1 MKNTLFYTLLTAAAT
16 VAYVLVSRKMEDKRD
31 FR

>member
-1 MKNTLFYTLLTAAAT
+1 MKNTLFYTLLTIIAT
-16 VAYVLVSRKMEDKRD
+16 IFYVLVSRKLEDKRD